1 MRSRNEEAG
10 ERGQERERE
19 GWWEKAREREYPVAL
34 PLHRLGS
41 PAWPIRAMMFAT
53 APPPSN
59 LNSPSRLAA
68 DYPNNNWSRFLNRP
82 GVEHAAGE
90 CAIRR

>member
-1 MRSRNEEAG
+1 MNAVCEGAIGEEEKG
-10 ERGQERERE
+10 ESC
-19 GWWEKAREREYPVAL
+19 PVV
-34 PLHRLGS
+34 PSHFIGYIR
-41 PAWPIRAMMFAT
+41 AWTIRAMMFAT

-90 CAIRR
+90 RAIRR

>member
-1 MRSRNEEAG
+1 MNAPRDARGRLVRRAG
-10 ERGQERERE
+10 VDG
-19 GWWEKAREREYPVAL
+19 GPIAL
-34 PLHRLGS
+34 PPHRLGS

-90 CAIRR
+90 RAIRR